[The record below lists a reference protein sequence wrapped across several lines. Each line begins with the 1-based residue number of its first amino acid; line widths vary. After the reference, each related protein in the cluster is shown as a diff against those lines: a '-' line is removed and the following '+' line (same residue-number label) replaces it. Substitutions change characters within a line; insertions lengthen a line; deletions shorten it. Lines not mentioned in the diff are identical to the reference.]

1 MKINIKSKQ
10 SIITEDNITLIKN
23 LGHNSNYYIIAKNTL
38 KILKTGQVLRL
49 QSKDCELVTDNIEDI
64 ILYYPEALSAFQS
77 RYIKSQPRTE
87 ETSEL

>member
-10 SIITEDNITLIKN
+10 SITTEDNITVIKN
-23 LGHNSNYYIIAKNTL
+23 LGYNSDYYIIVKNTL
-38 KILKTGQVLRL
+38 KVLGPGQVLRL
-49 QSKDCELVTDNIEDI
+49 QSKDCEIVTDKIEDI
-64 ILYYPEALSAFQS
+64 ILYYPEALSSFQS